1 MTVPP
6 EKRPTRGARLKVW
19 VPKQY
24 GAWAMML
31 APIVGGSIRA
41 GFTWR
46 HAVLLVTWIAAYL
59 GYMAVRGWFRS
70 RRRACSSLRSS
81 TPSLGSGVRASSYSA
96 RPASAYIPPV
106 LTFAVV
112 TLAGVVTLLVWRP
125 ALVWWGVPLAVL
137 TGASALLV
145 ATGRERTVANDALLM
160 AASGL
165 MAVVAATMGEL
176 GTGPGWAG
184 FAAGA
189 FVPSAWLVGLIFTV
203 YFWGTI
209 FYVKTM
215 IRERGKPE
223 WYVAS
228 VAYHT
233 LAGVAAIVAGIPLGI
248 VGVVAAA
255 RAAVVP
261 RAWPKAKPQ
270 WIGVGEIVLTI
281 ALLVVVCVPIPGV

>member
-1 MTVPP
+1 VTVPP
-6 EKRPTRGARLKVW
+6 ETRPTRGARLKVW

-31 APIVGGSIRA
+31 APIIGGSIRA

-46 HAVLLVTWIAAYL
+46 HAILLVTWIAAYL
-59 GYMAVRGWFRS
+59 GYMAVRGWS
-70 RRRACSSLRSS
+70 RGWRRAH
-81 TPSLGSGVRASSYSA
+81 
-96 RPASAYIPPV
+96 IPPV

-112 TLAGVVTLLVWRP
+112 TLAGVVTLLAWRP

-137 TGASALLV
+137 IGASALLV
-145 ATGRERTVANDALLM
+145 ATGHERTVANDALLM

-189 FVPSAWLVGLIFTV
+189 FALSAWLVGLIFAV

-233 LAGVAAIVAGIPLGI
+233 LAGVAAIVAGVPLGI

-270 WIGVGEIVLTI
+270 WIGAGEIVLTI
-281 ALLVVVCVPIPGV
+281 ALLVVVCVTVA